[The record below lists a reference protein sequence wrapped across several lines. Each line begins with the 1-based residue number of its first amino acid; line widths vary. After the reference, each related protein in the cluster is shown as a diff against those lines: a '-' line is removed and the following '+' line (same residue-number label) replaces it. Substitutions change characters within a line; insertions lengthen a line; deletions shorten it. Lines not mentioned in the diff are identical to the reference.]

1 MFNTKTSLALASATK
16 EQEKAEEDALLSEP
30 HPTTLWKPLGDR
42 NYRYPL
48 LQATF
53 TTTSIEIAAPMTPSM
68 IFSIYYSF
76 LCQKVIFLIIIN

>member
-42 NYRYPL
+42 NYRYTPL
-48 LQATF
+48 ASNIRHHLKRDRCTDDALVEF
-53 TTTSIEIAAPMTPSM
+53 
-68 IFSIYYSF
+68 FYLLF
-76 LCQKVIFLIIIN
+76 LFV

>member
-42 NYRYPL
+42 NYRYPPL
-48 LQATF
+48 
-53 TTTSIEIAAPMTPSM
+53 TSTIRHHL
-68 IFSIYYSF
+68 Y
-76 LCQKVIFLIIIN
+76 